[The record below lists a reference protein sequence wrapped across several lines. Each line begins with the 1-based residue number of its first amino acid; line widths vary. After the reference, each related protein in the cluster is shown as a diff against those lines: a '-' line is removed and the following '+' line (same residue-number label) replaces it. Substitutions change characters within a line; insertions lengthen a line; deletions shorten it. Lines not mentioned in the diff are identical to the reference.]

1 MRFNPYLIN
10 TGAEGVRGLGNGL
23 FQKNLKDNSAAPR
36 IENIMV
42 LAAEYEKDKE
52 KLRIDAQKV
61 IDREAHLKKIGVTAA
76 SWRDLEP
83 ELHEQILRHAQPAPT
98 ATVEYSATQ
107 RVGDVEVPVII
118 SFQFTRAH
126 SQRLAR
132 HLLSLRT
139 STQIS
144 PRLRITVSRRLD
156 TTHLK
161 DLNQP
166 LPPETEAQIEFTK
179 HWNNIACIRL
189 HEDSYGI
196 VRYTFEFIGASQ
208 AQSYHAPEWA
218 WWDSKVFARNQQ
230 VFTDELG
237 MTFKQTPRTA
247 TSGVLLEFT
256 FDT

>member
-1 MRFNPYLIN
+1 MQAPAHPRNPYVTVLP
-10 TGAEGVRGLGNGL
+10 V
-23 FQKNLKDNSAAPR
+23 AP
-36 IENIMV
+36 
-42 LAAEYEKDKE
+42 
-52 KLRIDAQKV
+52 
-61 IDREAHLKKIGVTAA
+61 
-76 SWRDLEP
+76 SWCDLEH
-83 ELHEQILRHAQPAPT
+83 ELREQILRLAQPAPT
-98 ATVEYSATQ
+98 ATVEYSATH

-126 SQRLAR
+126 SQRLAPR
-132 HLLSLRT
+132 LLWMRT

-156 TTHLK
+156 TTRLE

-166 LPPETEAQIEFTK
+166 LLPETEAQIAFTK
-179 HWNNIACIRL
+179 HWHNIACIRL
-189 HEDSYGI
+189 HEDGHGI

-208 AQSYHAPEWA
+208 AQSYRAPEWA
-218 WWDSKVFARNQQ
+218 WWDSRVFARNQQ

>member
-1 MRFNPYLIN
+1 MSAPADARNPYV
-10 TGAEGVRGLGNGL
+10 TVPP
-23 FQKNLKDNSAAPR
+23 AAP
-36 IENIMV
+36 
-42 LAAEYEKDKE
+42 
-52 KLRIDAQKV
+52 
-61 IDREAHLKKIGVTAA
+61 
-76 SWRDLEP
+76 SWRGLEP

-98 ATVEYSATQ
+98 ATVEYSATY

-126 SQRLAR
+126 SQRLAP
-132 HLLSLRT
+132 HLLWLRT

-156 TTHLK
+156 TTRLK

-166 LPPETEAQIEFTK
+166 LSPETEAQITFAK

-189 HEDSYGI
+189 HEDGYGM

-218 WWDSKVFARNQQ
+218 CWDARVFARNQQ
-230 VFTDELG
+230 VFTHELG
-237 MTFKQTPRTA
+237 MTFKQRPRTE
-247 TSGVLLEFT
+247 TSDMLLEFT
-256 FDT
+256 FDSDDA

>member
-1 MRFNPYLIN
+1 MLFNPYLIN
-10 TGAEGVRGLGNGL
+10 TGAEGVRGPGPVQPQRLT
-23 FQKNLKDNSAAPR
+23 AP
-36 IENIMV
+36 
-42 LAAEYEKDKE
+42 
-52 KLRIDAQKV
+52 
-61 IDREAHLKKIGVTAA
+61 

-83 ELHEQILRHAQPAPT
+83 ELHEQILRHAQPAHT
-98 ATVEYSATQ
+98 ATVEYSATH

-132 HLLSLRT
+132 HLLWLRT
-139 STQIS
+139 CTQIS

-166 LPPETEAQIEFTK
+166 LPPETEAQIKFTK
-179 HWNNIACIRL
+179 HWNNITCIRL
-189 HEDSYGI
+189 HEDGYGT

-218 WWDSKVFARNQQ
+218 WWDSRVFARNQQ
-230 VFTDELG
+230 VFTDELR

-247 TSGVLLEFT
+247 TSDVLLEFT